1 MIDRTEFF
9 IDGAWTRPEGEGRMP
24 VVEAATEDDLG
35 VIPVATDRDIDRAVA
50 AARRAQP
57 GWAAATPAERA
68 DALDAFADALAE
80 VAGEVAETVSRQNGM
95 PISLSRFL
103 EGKFPLI
110 LMRYYADLIRS
121 RAMED
126 ERVSRFN
133 RTLVRRTPVGVVGA
147 IVPWNY
153 PVTLAVAKI
162 APALAA
168 GCTLVVKPTPGTA
181 LDSYLLAESAMR
193 AGLPPG
199 IVNWV
204 PAGREVGE
212 HLVAHP
218 DVDKIAFTGSTAAGR
233 RIGEICGGLIRPVSL
248 ELGGKSAAIVLEDA
262 DLPAL
267 SQKFFA
273 ATLANNGQTC
283 VSSSRI
289 LAPRS
294 RYEEV
299 VDFVAALASE
309 STVGDPLD
317 PATEIGPLASAEHRD
332 RVERFIRIGR
342 EEGARLVAGG
352 GRPAGLDRGWYVE
365 PTVFADV
372 ASRSTLGQEEI
383 FGPVLS
389 VIPYDDEEDA
399 VRIAN
404 DTEYGLAGSVWSSDV
419 DRATALARRVETGTI
434 GVNGFDIDPY
444 APFGGVKHSGLG
456 REFGPEGLAAFETFQ
471 SIYLP
476 R

>member
-1 MIDRTEFF
+1 
-9 IDGAWTRPEGEGRMP
+9 
-24 VVEAATEDDLG
+24 
-35 VIPVATDRDIDRAVA
+35 
-50 AARRAQP
+50 
-57 GWAAATPAERA
+57 
-68 DALDAFADALAE
+68 
-80 VAGEVAETVSRQNGM
+80 
-95 PISLSRFL
+95 
-103 EGKFPLI
+103 
-110 LMRYYADLIRS
+110 
-121 RAMED
+121 
-126 ERVSRFN
+126 
-133 RTLVRRTPVGVVGA
+133 
-147 IVPWNY
+147 
-153 PVTLAVAKI
+153 
-162 APALAA
+162 
-168 GCTLVVKPTPGTA
+168 
-181 LDSYLLAESAMR
+181 
-193 AGLPPG
+193 
-199 IVNWV
+199 
-204 PAGREVGE
+204 
-212 HLVAHP
+212 
-218 DVDKIAFTGSTAAGR
+218 
-233 RIGEICGGLIRPVSL
+233 
-248 ELGGKSAAIVLEDA
+248 KSAAIVLEDA

-389 VIPYDDEEDA
+389 V
-399 VRIAN
+399 
-404 DTEYGLAGSVWSSDV
+404 
-419 DRATALARRVETGTI
+419 
-434 GVNGFDIDPY
+434 
-444 APFGGVKHSGLG
+444 
-456 REFGPEGLAAFETFQ
+456 
-471 SIYLP
+471 
-476 R
+476 